1 MCEFSPASHPDVAMG
16 HARGSPQATQ
26 ITRADS
32 RVEQRARS
40 PGKFHSLHR
49 SPSTRG
55 WQMFSVSGHSVSAKT
70 IQCRPLPSKALEAG
84 LGSG

>member
-1 MCEFSPASHPDVAMG
+1 MSEFCPASHPDVTMV
-16 HARGSPQATQ
+16 HARGSQQATQ

-40 PGKFHSLHR
+40 SGKFHSLHR

-55 WQMFSVSGHSVSAKT
+55 WQTFSVSGHWVSAKT
-70 IQCRPLPSKALEAG
+70 VQCRPLPSKALEAV